1 VKWVIPAPSD
11 VADVGG
17 HPVVPLLPAH
27 VGGQVARRVGAAELA
42 GPHPHRVIGAAT
54 GQPMSIRAENFK
66 CLNEASKSPAHADH
80 RRDNLG

>member
-1 VKWVIPAPSD
+1 ML
-11 VADVGG
+11 GG

-54 GQPMSIRAENFK
+54 GQPMSIRAEHFK
-66 CLNEASKSPAHADH
+66 RPERSLEITRTCGPPA
-80 RRDNLG
+80 